1 MDFSTDLNELKIVR
15 SWCTVGSFDGVHLGH
30 QALIR
35 QLIQGAHAEN
45 SEAIVLTFS
54 PHPAVFFGRSMP
66 GYSLSTP
73 EERERLL
80 KELGVDRVVTIKF
93 DQTIANLSAADFMR
107 GLKDHLGLI
116 HFLAGYDFALGRDR
130 EGNFE
135 SLQAIGKQM
144 GFAVEAFA
152 PVTSALGIISSSR
165 IRDLLHRGKLS
176 EANQLLG
183 RPYSLEGAVINGEH
197 RGRKLGFP
205 TANLDIAADRLVP
218 AKGVYACR
226 ALVNNQEYTA
236 VTNIGVR
243 PTFENPLPVP
253 RVEPHLLDLQE
264 DLYGHILKLELIEYL
279 RPEKVFNTPEELIAQ
294 VKRDIEKT
302 REVIPHGE

>member
-1 MDFSTDLNELKIVR
+1 MDFFTDLNDLHISS

-35 QLIQGAHAEN
+35 QLVQGAHASG

-54 PHPAVFFGRSMP
+54 PHPAVFFGRSNP
-66 GYSLSTP
+66 GYSLSSP
-73 EERERLL
+73 EEREQLL
-80 KELGVDRVVTIKF
+80 KTLGVDRVITIKF
-93 DQTIANLSAADFMR
+93 DQKIASLCAVDFMT
-107 GLKDHLGLI
+107 GLKNDLHLS

-130 EGNFE
+130 EGNFD
-135 SLQAIGKQM
+135 SLQAIGKEL
-144 GFAVEAFA
+144 GFSVDAFA
-152 PVTSALGIISSSR
+152 PVTNEHGIISSSR

-176 EANQLLG
+176 EANELLG
-183 RPYSLEGAVINGEH
+183 RPYSLEGNVINGEH

-205 TANLDIAADRLVP
+205 TANLDIAEDRLVP

-226 ALVNNQEYTA
+226 ALVNGQVYTA

-243 PTFENPLPVP
+243 PTFENPLPTP

-264 DLYGHILKLELIEYL
+264 DLYGLFLKLELIEYL
-279 RPEKVFNTPEELIAQ
+279 RPEMVFNSSEDLIEQ
-294 VKRDIEKT
+294 VKRDIEIT
-302 REVIPHGE
+302 REVISHGP

>member
-1 MDFSTDLNELKIVR
+1 MDFFTDLSDLHVSN

-35 QLIQGAHAEN
+35 QLVQGAHSSA

-54 PHPAVFFGRSMP
+54 PHPAVFFGRSNP
-66 GYSLSTP
+66 GYSLSSP
-73 EERERLL
+73 EERETMLRA
-80 KELGVDRVVTIKF
+80 LGVDRVITIRF
-93 DQTIANLSAADFMR
+93 DQTIASLSALDFMT
-107 GLKDHLGLI
+107 GLKTNLHLN
-116 HFLAGYDFALGRDR
+116 HFLTGYDFALGRDR

-135 SLQAIGKQM
+135 SLQAIGNHL

-152 PVTSALGIISSSR
+152 PVTSEHGIISSSR

-183 RPYSLEGAVINGEH
+183 RPYSLEGNVINGEH

-205 TANLDIAADRLVP
+205 TANLDIAEDRLVP

-226 ALVNNQEYTA
+226 ALVNDQVYTA

-264 DLYGHILKLELIEYL
+264 DLYDHFLKLELIEYL
-279 RPEKVFNTPEELIAQ
+279 RPEMVFNSPEELIAQ

-302 REVIPHGE
+302 REVIPHGA

>member
-1 MDFSTDLNELKIVR
+1 MDFFTDLNELKIAR

-35 QLIQGAHAEN
+35 QLVQGAHAE
-45 SEAIVLTFS
+45 SCEAIVLTFS

-80 KELGVDRVVTIKF
+80 KQLGVDRVITIKF
-93 DQTIANLSAADFMR
+93 DQTIASLSAADFMR
-107 GLKDHLGLI
+107 GLKDHLGLS

-165 IRDLLHRGKLS
+165 IRDLLHRAKLS

-183 RPYSLEGAVINGEH
+183 RPYSLEGNVIDGEH
-197 RGRKLGFP
+197 RGRQLGFP
-205 TANLDIAADRLVP
+205 TANLDIAPDRLVP

-226 ALVNNQEYTA
+226 ALVNNLEYTA

-264 DLYGHILKLELIEYL
+264 DLYGHFLKLELIEYL

>member
-1 MDFSTDLNELKIVR
+1 MDFFTDLTELKITS

-35 QLIQGAHAEN
+35 QLVQGAHSEN
-45 SEAIVLTFS
+45 SEAVVLTFS
-54 PHPAVFFGRSMP
+54 PHPAVFFGRSIP
-66 GYSLSTP
+66 GYSLSSP

-93 DQTIANLSAADFMR
+93 DQTVANLSAADFMS
-107 GLKDHLGLI
+107 GLKNHLGLR
-116 HFLAGYDFALGRDR
+116 HFLAGYDFALGHDR

-144 GFAVEAFA
+144 GFAVEAFV
-152 PVTSALGIISSSR
+152 PITSTQGIISSSR

-183 RPYSLEGAVINGEH
+183 RPYSLGGIVINGEH

-205 TANLDIAADRLVP
+205 TANLDIAPDRLIP

-243 PTFENPLPVP
+243 PTFENPLPEP
-253 RVEPHLLDLQE
+253 RVEPYLLDLQE
-264 DLYGHILKLELIEYL
+264 DLYGHFLKLELIEYL
-279 RPEKVFNTPEELIAQ
+279 RPEKVFKSPEELIAQ

-302 REVIPHGE
+302 REVIHHGE